1 MSTTKTT
8 NERVGPMHDP
18 AHPGELLAEECLKPL
33 GLSVTAAAQALG
45 VSRKTL
51 SLILNGH
58 AGVTAPMAIRLAKA
72 FGATPEFW
80 LGLQM
85 QRDLW
90 EARRTRTTGIKRLVA

>member
-1 MSTTKTT
+1 MSTMKTT
-8 NERVGPMHDP
+8 IERVGPMHDP
-18 AHPGELLAEECLKPL
+18 AHPGELLAAECLQPL
-33 GLSVTAAAQALG
+33 GLSVTAAAHALG

-80 LGLQM
+80 LGLQR